1 VKRIVVF
8 FAICAVTI
16 VGNGSPNR
24 AIADELDSRLA
35 ELEKKNLDL
44 KKMLRIEALE
54 KENLALS
61 QKLQVTAAHDT
72 TRDAA
77 VTTARA
83 PRGLAVYNARA
94 ADYPIKS
101 EPISTPGPLYAPPE
115 VLAPQWAGPYLGLHA
130 GMGFGKWPASIS
142 EVGTTDGQ
150 APVIFGAASTSANA
164 VGGLAGLHAGYLWQI
179 GAFVF
184 GPELDLDVSTVG
196 SKSTIPT
203 SFSQSSGGSS
213 FSETFPNAN
222 SATLKWLSTF
232 RGRAGIAA
240 GDWLFFGTGGLAT
253 AGLDLETSLGT
264 LANSQV
270 VTGYAAGGGLEY
282 AFWPNARLRVE
293 YLYYGFPEKSAGS
306 QSSSLSACNTCIP
319 PIITPSTT
327 TASVSAKPSM
337 NVVRA
342 GIDWRFN

>member
-8 FAICAVTI
+8 FAICAVTL
-16 VGNGSPNR
+16 VGSGNPHR
-24 AIADELDSRLA
+24 ALADDLDSRLA
-35 ELEKKNLDL
+35 ELEKKNSDL

-54 KENLALS
+54 KENLALG
-61 QKLQVTAAHDT
+61 QKLHATTAYET

-77 VTTARA
+77 VTTGKV
-83 PRGLAVYNARA
+83 PRELAVYNARA
-94 ADYPIKS
+94 ADYPTKG
-101 EPISTPGPLYAPPE
+101 EPISTPGPRYAPPE

-130 GMGFGKWPASIS
+130 GMGFGKWPTSIS
-142 EVGTTDGQ
+142 EVATNTGQ
-150 APVIFGAASTSANA
+150 APLTAAASTNSNA
-164 VGGLAGLHAGYLWQI
+164 LGGLAGLHAGYLWQI

-184 GPELDLDVSTVG
+184 GPELDLDGSTVG

-203 SFSQSSGGSS
+203 SISQSSGGSS

-264 LANSQV
+264 IANSQV

-282 AFWPNARLRVE
+282 AFGPNARLRVE
-293 YLYYGFPEKSAGS
+293 YLYYGFPEKSIGS
-306 QSSSLSACNTCIP
+306 QSSSSSTCNTCIP
-319 PIITPSTT
+319 PSTFLSATT
-327 TASVSAKPSM
+327 TSMSVKPSI
-337 NVVRA
+337 NVVRT